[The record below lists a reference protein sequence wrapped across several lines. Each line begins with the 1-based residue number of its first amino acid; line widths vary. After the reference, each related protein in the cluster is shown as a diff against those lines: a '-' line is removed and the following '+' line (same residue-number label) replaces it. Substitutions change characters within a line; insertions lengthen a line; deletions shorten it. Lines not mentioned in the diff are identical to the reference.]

1 MNSRIKKSLKVIITK
16 EKFCK
21 HLNLLERDFKTAIKI
36 RKKQNLGPALCIATA
51 CNTGAP

>member
-36 RKKQNLGPALCIATA
+36 RKNKNCV
-51 CNTGAP
+51 